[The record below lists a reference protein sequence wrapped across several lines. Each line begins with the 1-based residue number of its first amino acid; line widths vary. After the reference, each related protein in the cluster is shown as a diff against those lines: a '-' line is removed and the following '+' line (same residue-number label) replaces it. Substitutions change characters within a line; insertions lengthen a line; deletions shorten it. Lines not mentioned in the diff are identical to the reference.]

1 MGLARLSDDHSNWRP
16 PPCEGDV
23 IATRPQAHLR
33 RDEAGSL
40 INLSKKYLCLVLPPS
55 PMFQRRHTKWEIL
68 FYLSLLSIL
77 LWLVLKLT
85 GVINTPAL
93 LEYGFPIVS
102 ALLAFLALYRDFLD
116 RVSRIGRGLTKT
128 ITSVQYL
135 EKKVDAVERDVE
147 ELKRKKY

>member
-1 MGLARLSDDHSNWRP
+1 MS
-16 PPCEGDV
+16 
-23 IATRPQAHLR
+23 
-33 RDEAGSL
+33 
-40 INLSKKYLCLVLPPS
+40 
-55 PMFQRRHTKWEIL
+55 QRRHTRWEIL

-128 ITSVQYL
+128 ITSIQYL
-135 EKKVDAVERDVE
+135 EKKVNAIENDMDK
-147 ELKRKKY
+147 LKEKIR